1 MRGKLVLI
9 GGVAVLVV
17 VAAGAL
23 ILFRRTQEPRKPAD
37 AKNPA
42 AAAIGPEVSLT
53 GKIRAQ
59 SVVAVAVPVDG
70 TVQELLVEAGQPVF
84 EGQLLGRIENTGL
97 ETEQQQAAADAAS
110 TQERVDQM
118 QNELINARLEASRAR
133 ADANR
138 AQSEYDRAER
148 NFLRQQMLFKEGATP
163 RTVFEKAQ
171 AEYQAEKIGR
181 ETLAEVARL
190 AEDRLSGLVGRL
202 DAMRQTLEEKNAVL
216 DQARESAAAAEI
228 RSPVDGL
235 VVARTRNLGEEVATT
250 VLDLFQIAVNLSALE
265 AVVEPEPPVLARVRP
280 GQEALIQIAELPNA
294 IPGRVKEIQGT
305 QVIVEFISPDPSLLP
320 GATAQVRIKLT

>member
-23 ILFRRTQEPRKPAD
+23 LLFRRAQAPVKPVD
-37 AKNPA
+37 AKTP

-59 SVVAVAVPVDG
+59 SVIAVAAPVDG
-70 TVQELLVEAGQPVF
+70 TVQELLVETGQPVF

-97 ETEQQQAAADAAS
+97 ETEQQQAAAEAAR
-110 TQERVDQM
+110 TQERVDQL
-118 QNELINARLEASRAR
+118 QGELITARLEASRAR

-148 NFLRQQMLFKEGATP
+148 NFQRQQMLLREGATP

-171 AEYQAEKIGR
+171 AEYQTEQTDR

-190 AEDRLSGLVGRL
+190 AEDRLSGIVSRL
-202 DAMRQTLEEKNAVL
+202 DAMRKTLEEKNAVL

-235 VVARTRNLGEEVATT
+235 VVARTRQVGEEVATT
-250 VLDLFQIAVNLSALE
+250 IVDLFQIAVNLSALE

-280 GQEALIQIAELPNA
+280 GQEALIQTAELPNA